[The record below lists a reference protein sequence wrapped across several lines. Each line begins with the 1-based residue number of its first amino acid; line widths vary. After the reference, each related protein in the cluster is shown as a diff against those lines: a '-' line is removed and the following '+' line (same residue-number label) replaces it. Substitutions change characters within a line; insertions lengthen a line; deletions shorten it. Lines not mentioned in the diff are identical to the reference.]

1 MQSRATLLE
10 FLILLYVL
18 RAYGTHIFLTLRR
31 GGAQE
36 SPADLFIEIG
46 YLGFNLLQ
54 IFRSLIT
61 GIIKSKKKG
70 LGEP

>member
-1 MQSRATLLE
+1 LS
-10 FLILLYVL
+10 L
-18 RAYGTHIFLTLRR
+18 RACGTHIFSFTIRR
-31 GGAQE
+31 GG
-36 SPADLFIEIG
+36 SPKRPADLFIVFG

-70 LGEP
+70 LGEA